1 MTEEKMKYYNALR
14 QPPPEALKQI
24 QGGRISGKTDVN
36 PQYRYK
42 AVTEQFG
49 PCGVGWKYNIEKLW
63 LEPAD
68 SGQVCAFSLV
78 NVWVKIDGEWSE
90 PIPGIGGSMLT
101 EQETKGLHV
110 SDECFK
116 MATTDALSVALK
128 MLGVAADIYAG
139 AWDGSK
145 YKDQSAARKPAENN
159 PDTGN
164 HFCKQ
169 HGVKFFKTEKMKSY
183 AHKIAGTEEWCYE
196 HAKKD
201 TPAEEKQPPAG
212 EDKPSATKIPPLK
225 NLGDLYTRV
234 AKYGLSPRDICGA
247 CGVGAGAEITDWDD
261 AWLKTA
267 EKFKVQIKAFIDKS
281 K

>member
-1 MTEEKMKYYNALR
+1 MIEEKMKYYNALR

-36 PQYRYK
+36 PQWRYR

-68 SGQVCAFSLV
+68 GGQVCAFSLV

-101 EQETKGLHV
+101 EQEKAGLHV

-145 YKDQSAARKPAENN
+145 YKDESASADRKPAENK
-159 PDTGN
+159 PDTGD

-169 HGVKFFKTEKMKSY
+169 HGVKYFKTVKMKAF
-183 AHKIAGTEEWCYE
+183 AHPIEGTNEWCYE
-196 HAKKD
+196 RSKND
-201 TPAEEKQPPAG
+201 TLAEEKQPVG
-212 EDKPSATKIPPLK
+212 EKPSKIPSLK
-225 NLGDLYTRV
+225 NLGELYTRA
-234 AKYGLSPRDICGA
+234 AKYGLSPRDICNA
-247 CGVGAGAEITDWDD
+247 CGVGTGEEITDWDA

-267 EKFKVQIKAFIDKS
+267 KKFKVQIKSFIDKQR
-281 K
+281 

>member
-1 MTEEKMKYYNALR
+1 MIEEKMKYYNVLR

-36 PQYRYK
+36 PQWRYR

-68 SGQVCAFSLV
+68 GGQVCAFSLI

-145 YKDQSAARKPAENN
+145 YKDQSQPASAARKSAENK
-159 PDTGN
+159 PDTGD
-164 HFCKQ
+164 HFCKE
-169 HGVKFFKTEKMKSY
+169 HGVKYFKTGKMKSY
-183 AHKIAGTEEWCYE
+183 AHPIKGTNEWCYE
-196 HAKKD
+196 HTKKD
-201 TPAEEKQPPAG
+201 TPAEEKQP
-212 EDKPSATKIPPLK
+212 ATKNPEATK
-225 NLGDLYTRV
+225 QGDEPTTLQELLTWV
-234 AKYGLSPRDICGA
+234 SSHGKKFTPSFVCETLSVSAPTD
-247 CGVGAGAEITDWDD
+247 ITDIPK
-261 AWLKTA
+261 AYRELKSYM
-267 EKFKVQIKAFIDKS
+267 QW
-281 K
+281 